1 MEDSMQRIL
10 GALAA
15 SAPAL
20 LALAGVVLIGAIR

>member
-1 MEDSMQRIL
+1 MRRII

-20 LALAGVVLIGAIR
+20 LAIAGALIIGAVPR